1 MQTTHKTKLIGVLCH
16 PIGENLIHQML
27 SAASAIADADVACML
42 FDAPVREVATPISA
56 LRTLGASGVYLDGR
70 LRSSA
75 SGIVDYLS
83 DEAHGAGVVNVI
95 TFEEDQATG
104 HNTEAR
110 ALVTVLE
117 RHRDKFANGS
127 AVILGGGAMAR
138 SAAYAVVRHFR
149 LKHVAI
155 ADRTP
160 QQAQILKQMLS
171 GTKTSSHIEAHELFP
186 PDIAQ
191 LLTEARLIIN
201 ATALGGYPNVE
212 ETPITIPDIYH
223 SRQVVLDATFSP
235 AVTRMLREAGEA
247 GATTISG
254 VEVLVEQVKNAYELL
269 VGSEFPVDEIRKLMV
284 TNQEEGA

>member
-171 GTKTSSHIEAHELFP
+171 GTKTSSQIEAHELFP

-235 AVTRMLREAGEA
+235 AVTRMLREAEGA

-269 VGSEFPVDEIRKLMV
+269 VGSEFPVEEIRKLMV
-284 TNQEEGA
+284 TNQEAE